1 MERKVRERPIY
12 EKGALLTF
20 FILSTGFLFGIFM
33 YYVMGNGYTLLDVCL
48 GLSVLLSIAGIVFIS
63 CSKRVVPIPI
73 IVLIYE
79 CINLPS
85 LVYVIQ
91 SGFTT
96 GDSFI
101 ILILFLTL
109 IASFGLFIFGYA
121 YEKYLLISQ
130 GYFFMVL
137 SALIYIVLEI
147 FTTIVLTKAPVSLR
161 AVGEIVACIGTAF
174 LSLFIVFGL
183 ISPIKAVRKLA
194 KKKEFLENV
203 SDVLQDN
210 N

>member
-1 MERKVRERPIY
+1 MERKVREKPIY

-20 FILSTGFLFGIFM
+20 FILSTGFLFGMFLYSI
-33 YYVMGNGYTLLDVCL
+33 MGNGYALLIVCF
-48 GLSVLLSIAGIVFIS
+48 GLSVLFSIAGIVFIS
-63 CSKRVVPIPI
+63 CSKRFVPIPI

-96 GDSFI
+96 GDSLV

-121 YEKYLLISQ
+121 YEKYLLVSR

-137 SALIYIVLEI
+137 SVLIYIVLEI
-147 FTTIVLTKAPVSLR
+147 FTIIVYTKTPASLRVQGTIVAS
-161 AVGEIVACIGTAF
+161 IGTAI
-174 LSLFIVFGL
+174 LSLFIVFGF

-203 SDVLQDN
+203 SDVLHDEH
-210 N
+210 

>member
-1 MERKVRERPIY
+1 MERKIREKPIY

-20 FILSTGFLFGIFM
+20 FILSTGFLFGMFL
-33 YYVMGNGYTLLDVCL
+33 YSVMGNGYALLIVCF
-48 GLSVLLSIAGIVFIS
+48 GLSVLVSIAGIVFIS
-63 CSKRVVPIPI
+63 CSKRFVPIPI

-85 LVYVIQ
+85 LVYAIQ

-96 GDSFI
+96 GDSLV

-121 YEKYLLISQ
+121 YEKYLLVSQ

-147 FTTIVLTKAPVSLR
+147 FTIIIYTKTPASLKVQGTIVAS
-161 AVGEIVACIGTAF
+161 IGTAI

-203 SDVLQDN
+203 SDVLHDEH
-210 N
+210 